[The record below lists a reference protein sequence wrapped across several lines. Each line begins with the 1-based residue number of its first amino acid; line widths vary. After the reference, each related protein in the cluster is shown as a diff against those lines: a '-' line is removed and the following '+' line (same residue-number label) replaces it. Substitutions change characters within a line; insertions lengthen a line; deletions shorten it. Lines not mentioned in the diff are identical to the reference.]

1 MGRLYLVKRN
11 EDVIDYL
18 KKLAPPEKTSLRTAV
33 FSGIGALSNIEF
45 GYYNPI
51 SKGYSKLQINEQI
64 ELTSMIGNITLSK
77 GQKKNKQTLIHCHA
91 TIAKKDGSVLG
102 GHVFH
107 AKANPFVEL
116 YIERGDSAQFKK
128 FNKGLNLYE
137 LT

>member
-18 KKLAPPEKTSLRTAV
+18 KKLAPPKKTSLRTAV
-33 FSGIGALSNIEF
+33 FLGIGALSKIEF

-77 GQKKNKQTLIHCHA
+77 GQKKNKQTNADSLPCNYC
-91 TIAKKDGSVLG
+91 K
-102 GHVFH
+102 
-107 AKANPFVEL
+107 
-116 YIERGDSAQFKK
+116 ERWNSSRRACLPS
-128 FNKGLNLYE
+128 KGKPVC
-137 LT
+137 